1 MAKVKQNPCLTYTPV
16 FLDAIFIPGLE
27 TVFSCLKIFRRGLI
41 QMVSHFESTLLFI
54 TMKT

>member
-1 MAKVKQNPCLTYTPV
+1 MAKVKQSPCLTYTPV
-16 FLDAIFIPGLE
+16 FLDAIFIPGLK